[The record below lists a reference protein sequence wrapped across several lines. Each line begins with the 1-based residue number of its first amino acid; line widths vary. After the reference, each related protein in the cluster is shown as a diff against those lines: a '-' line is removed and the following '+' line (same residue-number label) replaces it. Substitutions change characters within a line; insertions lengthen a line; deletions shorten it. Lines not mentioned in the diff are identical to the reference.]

1 MAILDKKGRKMKKK
15 FAYIMVK
22 SEDYLLLYKEGGNG
36 NRKNSASLCLHLQ
49 FSDDMGPGVKESVT
63 AVDDI

>member
-1 MAILDKKGRKMKKK
+1 MMMAIFDKKGRKMKKK

-36 NRKNSASLCLHLQ
+36 NRKNSLA
-49 FSDDMGPGVKESVT
+49 FYSVPT
-63 AVDDI
+63 SSIL